1 MDTRSKKRVVKLD
14 IFLFSAGLMNPGG
27 RKGTLIAALMVLQW
41 ILPFMTVVSS
51 GVSQILTLLKKVLK

>member
-1 MDTRSKKRVVKLD
+1 
-14 IFLFSAGLMNPGG
+14 MNPGG
-27 RKGTLIAALMVLQW
+27 RKGSLIAALMVLQW